1 MAGQTS
7 GNKKPMP
14 VGGVQE
20 YGTATGKPE
29 STSTLKTGGDLRT
42 GGGSKK

>member
-1 MAGQTS
+1 MAE
-7 GNKKPMP
+7 KKPMG

-29 STSTLKTGGDLRT
+29 STSQLKTGGDLRS
-42 GGGSKK
+42 GGGKKK